1 MRITRL
7 KLLSCAC
14 ILALASASL
23 SPVASAQTDPEA
35 LKKQIQA
42 QALLQLL
49 QQKQQ
54 EQINDNITK
63 SLTGKKEEEVK
74 KTFNYEGIDR
84 VFAREDM
91 PQRVFNNI
99 EEVPIP

>member
-1 MRITRL
+1 MKITRL

-14 ILALASASL
+14 VLALSGIGMAGT
-23 SPVASAQTDPEA
+23 ASAQTDPEA

-63 SLTGKKEEEVK
+63 GLTAKKEEDTK